1 MSYDVSYNYV
11 KERQEA
17 IKAGERA
24 LNSLSSAYFELKSA
38 RNWGIFDIIGG
49 GFVSTLIK
57 QTKMEKARSYM
68 EQAKRDLRNF
78 SRELQDV
85 EGHIDLDIN
94 LNDFL
99 SFADF
104 FFDGL
109 IADWLVQ
116 SKINHARN
124 QVEEAIARVE
134 YVMKQL
140 KNDE

>member
-1 MSYDVSYNYV
+1 MSYDVSYNYE

-17 IKAGERA
+17 IEAGERA

-38 RNWGIFDIIGG
+38 RNWGIFDIVGG
-49 GFVSTLIK
+49 GFFSTLIK
-57 QTKMEKARSYM
+57 QSKMGKAQSYM
-68 EQAKRDLRNF
+68 EQAKYDLRNF
-78 SRELQDV
+78 SRELRDV
-85 EGHIDLDIN
+85 EGQIDLDID

-116 SKINHARN
+116 SKINKAKN
-124 QVEEAIARVE
+124 QVEEAISRVE
-134 YVMKQL
+134 YVLERL
-140 KNDE
+140 KK